1 MAKRGRPR
9 LPEDIKKTIPK
20 SFRITDHELGL
31 IKELA
36 KENGISE
43 SEFIRYSINVIYNIH
58 NRQYNLVRKN
68 GGAVSIYDYK

>member
-20 SFRITDHELGL
+20 SFRITDRELGL

-36 KENGISE
+36 TENGVSE

-58 NRQYNLVRKN
+58 NRQINLVRKN
-68 GGAVSIYDYK
+68 GSNMSIRDYA